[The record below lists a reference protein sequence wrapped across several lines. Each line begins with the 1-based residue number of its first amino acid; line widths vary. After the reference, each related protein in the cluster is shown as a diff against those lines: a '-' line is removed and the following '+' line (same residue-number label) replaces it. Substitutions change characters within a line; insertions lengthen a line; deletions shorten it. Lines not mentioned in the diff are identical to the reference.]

1 LSYSNV
7 DALKVWEVGDMGYTA
22 RDDELNGRIMDSLI
36 ELVKHASTMGQSIS
50 GEFGLNGSDV
60 LALIKIDGP
69 LSMKELKHRLACDA
83 SFVTAIADS
92 LEKHLLARREPSQ
105 RDRRSKN
112 IVLTERGIAVRDEIT
127 KEVTARMPWCN
138 ALDTSERECFL
149 ELLQKMLSPS
159 SEQSSDGGGDRVTPA
174 VAVPS

>member
-1 LSYSNV
+1 M
-7 DALKVWEVGDMGYTA
+7 EPTA
-22 RDDELNGRIMDSLI
+22 RDDELNQQIMDALI
-36 ELVKHASTMGQSIS
+36 ELVKHASTLGQSIS
-50 GEFGLNGSDV
+50 GGFGLNGSDV
-60 LALIKIDGP
+60 MALIKIDGP
-69 LSMKELKHRLACDA
+69 LSMKELSHRLACDA

-112 IVLTERGIAVRDEIT
+112 IVLTEHGIAVRDQIAR
-127 KEVTARMPWCN
+127 EVTARMPWCN

-149 ELLQKMLSPS
+149 DLLQKMAGRIEGQSPA
-159 SEQSSDGGGDRVTPA
+159 GGGDRVTPA

>member
-1 LSYSNV
+1 MEPTV
-7 DALKVWEVGDMGYTA
+7 Q
-22 RDDELNGRIMDSLI
+22 DDELNGRIMDALI
-36 ELVKHASTMGQSIS
+36 ELVKHASTLGQSIS

-69 LSMKELKHRLACDA
+69 LSMKELSHRLGCDA
-83 SFVTAIADS
+83 SFVTALADS
-92 LEKHLLARREPSQ
+92 MEKHDLARREPSQ

-112 IVLTERGIAVRDEIT
+112 IVLTEHGIAVRDQLT
-127 KEVTARMPWCN
+127 REVTVRMPWCN

-149 ELLQKMLSPS
+149 ELLQKMLGHAK
-159 SEQSSDGGGDRVTPA
+159 DGGGDRVTPA